1 MNAAGKSPQSATGR
15 ATPAAVAVATVSSV
29 AITSSVPSNQ
39 NGHYR
44 IGDTISVTATF
55 NKAVTVTGKPEVELD
70 VGGTAKAAVYA
81 SGSGAAALV
90 FEYTVA
96 EGDADADGIAIGQNK
111 LTLAGGTVKDGS
123 TDVALAHSA
132 VAASASHKVDGVRPT
147 ITGITFGAG
156 VHGTS
161 ATVLPNLVAG
171 VQFSEDVNVTG
182 APTLAVRV
190 GANDRNLM
198 LEGGGQD
205 SNKKY
210 FFHTVQAGEE
220 DLDGPSIGANSLT
233 VPAGASIKDYAGNDA
248 VVTHAAV
255 PAQSNVKV
263 DAKPPVKPTGFTATP
278 GNTKAV
284 LTWTDPGDESIVKWQ
299 LQQKVGTSSY
309 GSWTDIANSDKDT
322 MTHTVTGLTN
332 GTAYAFKL
340 RAVDIGSNEG
350 AESDEAS
357 ATPSAVVLSP
367 PLTPTGFVATET
379 GPARVVLRW
388 TAPSADATRGTVAG
402 YEIRER
408 SGASGSTRYRDICVA
423 GAGTTSFVLDGTQR
437 YAAVTHVYPGNV
449 QRRDPGETAGG
460 AGWLDRAYTYLVRAH
475 TGTCPEVDA
484 AETRRCDADWDCGF
498 SNPQRVMPRVTGV
511 MVTPVGATSLAVKW
525 RAAGGADGY
534 GIRWKLSSAEAY
546 PGNGVGHW
554 VGTDACTADGA
565 CAATVTG
572 FAARTEYKLHVEG
585 VKERLSYGRAS
596 GEVTVRTGATGT
608 VSEPVMSSAAVWGD
622 VMRIGYSAALDG
634 QSAPPPQ
641 AYSVTVDAAQRGVSG
656 VAVEGR
662 TVTLRLASPVV
673 PGEAVTVDYA
683 PPGSGQLLGA
693 SGAAAGGFS
702 GQAVENDT
710 GASSSSLSVAD
721 AAAKEGERLGFRVS
735 LSAAASAAVTVAWAT
750 SDGTAKAGA
759 DYEAGSG
766 TLTFAAGET
775 EKTVSVAL
783 LEDTVGEETETLT
796 LTLSNPSGAALGRAE
811 ATGTVTDVAP
821 ALPPLTARI
830 AEAPSAHTGAAFT
843 VRIGF
848 SAGLAGGA
856 GKVLR
861 EHALVVEGG
870 AVKDVRGVD
879 RRRDLWEVRVK
890 PKGYGAVTLRL
901 ASAANCAAPG
911 AVCTADGRPLSNA
924 LDAVVPGPVALTVA
938 DARAKEGVDDTIDFA
953 VTLSRA
959 APDEVTVRYVTKDG
973 SATAGEDYRSARG
986 KLVFAAG
993 ETEKTVSV
1001 EVVDDAHD
1009 EGEETFT
1016 LVLRKASGAV
1026 IADGEAVGTIENS
1039 DHMPK
1044 AWIARFGRTVTGQVL
1059 DMVAARLE
1067 APRQA
1072 GAEARLAGQALPSWT
1087 EGTAASGN
1095 AVEGAPL
1102 AGAGGREPAGAMRSW
1117 MARAGTGGGDPD
1129 AVARLRYRALTGR
1142 ELLAG
1147 TSFAL
1152 TGETAE
1158 GGGFAS
1164 FWGRGAITGFDGR
1177 EGELTLDGEVATGLI
1192 GGDLAS
1198 GRWTAGLAAGHSR
1211 GTGGYREG
1219 GGCTGGNCVGEV
1231 EGTLTGVYPYAGF
1244 RLSERL
1250 SAWASAG
1257 WGAGEL
1263 ALKPVGGERK
1273 EGDLSMAMGAA
1284 GVRSELLPASE
1295 ETGWLS
1301 LAVKADARFT
1311 RTSTEA
1317 SAGLVAADADVWLVR
1332 SGLEGSRR
1340 FALGGTATLTPSFEA
1355 GVRLD
1360 GGDAETGFGADLGVG
1375 LAVADPG
1382 RGLTLDLKGRGLLA
1396 HEARGFREWGGSAA
1410 LAFDPR
1416 PSTERGLKLSLTQ
1429 SWGASPKGGMDAL
1442 LGRETLADLAG
1453 NEEAAPSRRLEA
1465 ELGYG
1470 LAVLGGAFTGT
1481 PNLGFALSE
1490 SGRDWRLGWRLTWAR
1505 RPGFELNIDAK
1516 RSEAGD
1522 DDAVHG
1528 IELRAVVRF

>member
-1 MNAAGKSPQSATGR
+1 M
-15 ATPAAVAVATVSSV
+15 
-29 AITSSVPSNQ
+29 
-39 NGHYR
+39 
-44 IGDTISVTATF
+44 
-55 NKAVTVTGKPEVELD
+55 
-70 VGGTAKAAVYA
+70 
-81 SGSGAAALV
+81 
-90 FEYTVA
+90 
-96 EGDADADGIAIGQNK
+96 
-111 LTLAGGTVKDGS
+111 
-123 TDVALAHSA
+123 ALAHSA

-299 LQQKVGTSSY
+299 LQQKAGTGSY

-525 RAAGGADGY
+525 RAAVGVDGY

-1102 AGAGGREPAGAMRSW
+1102 AGAGGREPAGAMRRW
-1117 MARAGTGGGDPD
+1117 RGRGGTGGGGRGSDNGFRRARGRVD
-1129 AVARLRYRALTGR
+1129 AGRGGGDRAHRRRLGVRALDRGACGGAFAGDGRLPRGRRLHGR
-1142 ELLAG
+1142 ELR
-1147 TSFAL
+1147 
-1152 TGETAE
+1152 
-1158 GGGFAS
+1158 GGGRGDAYRGLSVCGVQAERAAVGVGVGGLGRGGAGAEARGRRAQGGRS
-1164 FWGRGAITGFDGR
+1164 FDGHGGGGGAQRIAAGFGGDRLAVAGGEGRCAFHAHVDGGIGRACGGGRGRVAGAVGAGGVAAVCARGDGDADAVVRGGGAARRGRRRDGLRGGPGRGAGGGGSGARADAGPEGARAPGPRGQGVPGVGR
-1177 EGELTLDGEVATGLI
+1177 V
-1192 GGDLAS
+1192 GG
-1198 GRWTAGLAAGHSR
+1198 AGLRPAALDR
-1211 GTGGYREG
+1211 
-1219 GGCTGGNCVGEV
+1219 
-1231 EGTLTGVYPYAGF
+1231 AG
-1244 RLSERL
+1244 SQ
-1250 SAWASAG
+1250 
-1257 WGAGEL
+1257 
-1263 ALKPVGGERK
+1263 
-1273 EGDLSMAMGAA
+1273 
-1284 GVRSELLPASE
+1284 
-1295 ETGWLS
+1295 
-1301 LAVKADARFT
+1301 
-1311 RTSTEA
+1311 
-1317 SAGLVAADADVWLVR
+1317 
-1332 SGLEGSRR
+1332 
-1340 FALGGTATLTPSFEA
+1340 
-1355 GVRLD
+1355 
-1360 GGDAETGFGADLGVG
+1360 
-1375 LAVADPG
+1375 AVAD
-1382 RGLTLDLKGRGLLA
+1382 
-1396 HEARGFREWGGSAA
+1396 
-1410 LAFDPR
+1410 
-1416 PSTERGLKLSLTQ
+1416 
-1429 SWGASPKGGMDAL
+1429 
-1442 LGRETLADLAG
+1442 
-1453 NEEAAPSRRLEA
+1453 
-1465 ELGYG
+1465 
-1470 LAVLGGAFTGT
+1470 AVLGR
-1481 PNLGFALSE
+1481 FAQGGH
-1490 SGRDWRLGWRLTWAR
+1490 GRAAR
-1505 RPGFELNIDAK
+1505 ARDVGGPG
-1516 RSEAGD
+1516 GQ
-1522 DDAVHG
+1522 
-1528 IELRAVVRF
+1528 